1 MKTPLQVVAAVVFDG
16 ERVLMTRRPEG
27 ASHPLEWEFPGGKVE
42 PNEAVEAALAR
53 EVREELGVAV
63 VAMSVMGAARHVY
76 PDGLAVEITFLRA
89 ELASHRFQTSDAIHS
104 WRWIAP
110 AAVDLSEVLAADRKF
125 LRALALHAAS
135 PAPEE

>member
-1 MKTPLQVVAAVVFDG
+1 MTAPLQVVAAVVFDG
-16 ERVLMTRRPEG
+16 ERVLMTRRPEN

-42 PNEAVEAALAR
+42 PGESVEAALVR
-53 EVREELGVAV
+53 EVREEMGVKV

-89 ELASHRFQTSDAIHS
+89 ELDSHRFSTSDAIHS

-110 AAVDLSEVLAADRKF
+110 ADVDANEVLAADRSF
-125 LRALALHAAS
+125 LRALALHAGA
-135 PAPEE
+135 